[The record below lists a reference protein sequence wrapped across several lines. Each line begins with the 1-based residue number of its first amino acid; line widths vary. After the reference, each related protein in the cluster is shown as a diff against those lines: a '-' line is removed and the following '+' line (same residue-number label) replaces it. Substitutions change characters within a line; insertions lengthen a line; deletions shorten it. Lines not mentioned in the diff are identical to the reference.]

1 VGHELRN
8 PLAVISNSIYLL
20 KMACPDANDT
30 VREYLGM
37 IEKETQDASRIISDL
52 LDYSRIQPTVKEMVS
67 LADLISGSMEK
78 ISVPISVKIID
89 QIHGDLPAVKVNPR
103 QVEQIL
109 NNLLTNAIEAMPD
122 GGEIHLT
129 GSMKRNVISISIADS
144 GVGIPA
150 KDIKRIFE
158 PLFTTKPRGIGLGL
172 AITSKLAELNSIAIH
187 VKSKV
192 GWTPPLRWMSRDL
205 YES

>member
-1 VGHELRN
+1 
-8 PLAVISNSIYLL
+8 
-20 KMACPDANDT
+20 
-30 VREYLGM
+30 
-37 IEKETQDASRIISDL
+37 
-52 LDYSRIQPTVKEMVS
+52 
-67 LADLISGSMEK
+67 
-78 ISVPISVKIID
+78 VKIID

-192 GWTPPLRWMSRDL
+192 GVDTTFTLDVTRPL
-205 YES
+205 